1 MMNILLY
8 DWQSQSQY
16 DLKETLE
23 RRPDVQ
29 VIPFAVKMVDYN
41 EDPKF
46 EQVLVQTLK
55 NEDCRI

>member
-41 EDPKF
+41 EDP
-46 EQVLVQTLK
+46 
-55 NEDCRI
+55 